1 MTYRDEKGALQAKVG
16 ELESEIEAAH
26 RKIAELSGTA
36 PAPKT
41 ASGETL
47 GPLSGL
53 GAPTSLRIEKVI
65 DGALTTQGYEAIAAV
80 IRERLGLETTQ
91 VGTRMET
98 LHRPRTPAGRV
109 EISVKDGKTYIVIER
124 DWSDRAGGTWV
135 LAGVVAM
142 FGGVITGALM
152 HDMFHLTD
160 AMSFVH
166 MTWGAPLFGALAAAL
181 VRPRARR
188 LIEAE
193 LATRR
198 GAFLAIVE
206 LAEQHRASPV
216 RARVALEDGQAVGD
230 AAEEESTAESARSEG
245 RAR

>member
-36 PAPKT
+36 PTAKT
-41 ASGETL
+41 SGGETL

-53 GAPTSLRIEKVI
+53 GTPTSLRIEKVI
-65 DGALTTQGYEAIAAV
+65 EGALTTQGYEAIAVV
-80 IRERLGLETTQ
+80 IRERLGLTTTQ

-98 LHRPRTPAGRV
+98 LHNPRAPAGRV
-109 EISVKDGKTYIVIER
+109 EISVKDGRTHILLER
-124 DWSDRAGGTWV
+124 DWSDRAGSTWV
-135 LAGVVAM
+135 FAGMAAM
-142 FGGVITGALM
+142 FGGVATAALM
-152 HDMFHLTD
+152 HDLFHLSD

-166 MTWGAPLFGALAAAL
+166 ILWGAPLFGALTASL
-181 VRPRARR
+181 VRPRARAQV
-188 LIEAE
+188 EAE
-193 LATRR
+193 LAARR

-206 LAEQHRASPV
+206 LAEQHRTSPV
-216 RARVALEDGQAVGD
+216 RARVAVDGGPAVGD
-230 AAEEESTAESARSEG
+230 AAEESAAESARFEG